1 MKALKIGA
9 LVMSALLLVMVLMMA
24 YLFMTAEVTA
34 QVVSSVGVSAAEQ
47 EGYFTALKTSVDEDT
62 FIGTLYQKPTQWKD
76 ASEYVLS
83 AVFRQRPQRLSGAH
97 RHDRDSGGATAYG
110 YSSAPGSAGIFLEPQ
125 ERRRFQRGHSGPE
138 GHSSRAGADRDLLRM
153 GRQFSGQDAFI
164 LTSSSERMKSG
175 RILPAGFFLSKT
187 VKYGRKNHKS
197 DSSAL

>member
-76 ASEYVLS
+76 ASEYVYL
-83 AVFRQRPQRLSGAH
+83 RQRPQRLSGAH

-110 YSSAPGSAGIFLEPQ
+110 YSSASGSAGIFLESQ

-138 GHSSRAGADRDLLRM
+138 GHPSRSGADRDLLRM